1 MQEGKLDEAVEKQ
14 KQALGE
20 FQLEETLSRMAEA
33 GDEDAG
39 QQLEKLEEG
48 PGAAKLATRIEKHI
62 WKLALHDIR
71 SGCQTSQTL
80 EEQLARIG

>member
-1 MQEGKLDEAVEKQ
+1 MDKQ
-14 KQALGE
+14 KKAFEE
-20 FQLEETLSRMAEA
+20 FQLKETLRRMAEA

-48 PGAAKLATRIEKHI
+48 PGAAKHI
-62 WKLALHDIR
+62 WKLALPDIR
-71 SGCQTSQTL
+71 SGRQTSQTL